1 MRVGLVRVIMMMK
14 MMIQNKFFSDN
25 NVVMLSSL
33 VKEHQVRQGAKKEV
47 QEARKQEALT
57 AANKLTEVTVTS
69 KDF

>member
-1 MRVGLVRVIMMMK
+1 
-14 MMIQNKFFSDN
+14 MIQNKFFSDK

-57 AANKLTEVTVTS
+57 AANKLTEVTFTS
-69 KDF
+69 KD

>member
-1 MRVGLVRVIMMMK
+1 MRVIMMMK

-57 AANKLTEVTVTS
+57 AANKLTEVTVAS

>member
-57 AANKLTEVTVTS
+57 AANKLTEVTVAS

>member
-1 MRVGLVRVIMMMK
+1 MGLVRVIMMMK

-57 AANKLTEVTVTS
+57 AANKLTEVTVAS

>member
-1 MRVGLVRVIMMMK
+1 MRVGLVRVIMMK

-57 AANKLTEVTVTS
+57 AANKLTEVTVAS

>member
-1 MRVGLVRVIMMMK
+1 MRVGLVRVMMK

-57 AANKLTEVTVTS
+57 AANKLTEVTVAS